1 MDVLEKRLWDIFGK
15 GTLSELLTR
24 FILGE
29 INRRETG
36 TREEDIRRLKKGF
49 LLLFPFIPSS
59 FFILLSFF
67 PLLPFFLIPYSFF
80 HLPFSLFFLD
90 RWMTDGRMGRMERT
104 ATFVSFFFHSSF
116 SMEESDGEED
126 EHWHLEV

>member
-1 MDVLEKRLWDIFGK
+1 MDILGKRLWDIFGK

-29 INRRETG
+29 INDR
-36 TREEDIRRLKKGF
+36 TREEDVRRLKKGF
-49 LLLFPFIPSS
+49 LFLFPCIPSS

-80 HLPFSLFFLD
+80 LLAYSLFFLD
-90 RWMTDGRMGRMERT
+90 RWMTDGRNGT
-104 ATFVSFFFHSSF
+104 NGTNGDSLFLSSSILPF
-116 SMEESDGEED
+116 
-126 EHWHLEV
+126 